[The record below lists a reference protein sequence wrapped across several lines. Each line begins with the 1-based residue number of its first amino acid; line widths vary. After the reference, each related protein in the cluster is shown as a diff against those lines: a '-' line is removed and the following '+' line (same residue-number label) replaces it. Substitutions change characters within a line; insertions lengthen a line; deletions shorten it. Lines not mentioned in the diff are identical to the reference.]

1 MAVEEPRHS
10 LEESVAAPTQSKN
23 SSQSL
28 DVKTSMFLRFCK
40 SLSKINTRQLHLLH
54 AGFVESNYQTNCA
67 SKEWNESTFMLR
79 INRFGEATFI
89 NKTQTA
95 LSKQQ
100 TWPRFCTWM
109 FSAIRTHQHLD
120 KITSSPGRMALG
132 TEKHKHKTLTFHIC
146 GHFSPFTRTVLT
158 EIT

>member
-1 MAVEEPRHS
+1 
-10 LEESVAAPTQSKN
+10 
-23 SSQSL
+23 
-28 DVKTSMFLRFCK
+28 MFLRFCK
-40 SLSKINTRQLHLLH
+40 SFPRINNRQLNLLH
-54 AGFVESNYQTNCA
+54 ASYTESNDQTYCA
-67 SKEWNESTFMLR
+67 SKYWHISTFMFR

-89 NKTQTA
+89 NKTA
-95 LSKQQ
+95 PSKQQ

-146 GHFSPFTRTVLT
+146 GHFSPFARTVRT